1 MRTTTEYTLSTYGS
15 DALGAYMHAPSASL
29 PYVLNVYSVVVRIMS
44 PIYVLALGQVMSP
57 YMYVEQGTRVYGGTV
72 QTGGKWKK
80 HRRKAGAYL
89 RDTQTL

>member
-1 MRTTTEYTLSTYGS
+1 MRTTTEYTLSTYGR
-15 DALGAYMHAPSASL
+15 DALGAYMHA
-29 PYVLNVYSVVVRIMS
+29 
-44 PIYVLALGQVMSP
+44 LALGQVMSP

-72 QTGGKWKK
+72 QTGGEWKK